1 VSLCFFVVRKY
12 YIDDEN
18 RTVGTPLFTEHPEA
32 AKFLDMDQDY
42 LLPPKEI
49 ALAMMSLLTDPKY
62 KSGTILEVC
71 EVGRWREVALLNDP
85 GPSGPASKTS
95 KKHEALKD
103 ILPFLNL
110 EEGMVIRTD

>member
-1 VSLCFFVVRKY
+1 M
-12 YIDDEN
+12 E
-18 RTVGTPLFTEHPEA
+18 
-32 AKFLDMDQDY
+32 QDC

-49 ALAMMSLLTDPKY
+49 ALAMLALLTDASY

-110 EEGMVIRTD
+110 EEGDVIRTD

>member
-1 VSLCFFVVRKY
+1 LIVGSIY
-12 YIDDEN
+12 HIDDEN

-32 AKFLDMDQDY
+32 AKFLDMDKDY

-49 ALAMMSLLTDPKY
+49 ALAMMALLTDPKY

-71 EVGRWREVALLNDP
+71 EVGRWREVELLNDP

-95 KKHEALKD
+95 KKHEGLKD

-110 EEGMVIRTD
+110 EEGKVIRTD